1 MVFVRDQVHSAL
13 ESVLDGICKVYHA
26 YPARD
31 ASLPAVSF
39 YEAANNEHASTTE
52 GEYLTEISYAI
63 DVFAASVSETD
74 EIAGKIN
81 DAMAGFGFAR
91 NFSYDVPDPNVR
103 HKTMRYR
110 GLIDPRYFV
119 SKT

>member
-13 ESVLDGICKVYHA
+13 ESALEGVCKVYHA
-26 YPARD
+26 YPAKD
-31 ASLPAVSF
+31 ATLPAVSF
-39 YEAANNEHASTTE
+39 YEAGNNEYASTIE
-52 GEYLTEISYAI
+52 GEYITEISYVI
-63 DVFAASVSETD
+63 DVYAASVTETD
-74 EIAGKIN
+74 EISEKIN
-81 DAMAGFGFAR
+81 DAMAGFGFER
-91 NFSYDVPDPNVR
+91 TFSYDVPDPNVR